1 MNSSV
6 LTIPWWRSVSTMVCH
21 WYVMVGKQASGTSL
35 HCWSSERIFFLVHV
49 RVAMLDA
56 RIASS
61 HIMLHLLL
69 QRHRIC
75 SATTSPQTIAATT
88 DQEHFRWKKD
98 TSIPSMPQ
106 YAKTQKGHKRINLIW
121 LHLFHKHPF
130 RSRSVVLDLFHLQT
144 SHAWGRKRKFPIL
157 TTVARI
163 STTSVNLHFQLQQKL
178 TFQALRTLTASWV
191 SPKELA
197 HPKSWSLQMMP
208 HPTTKHMGPN
218 RILVPQNLMP

>member
-1 MNSSV
+1 MSV
-6 LTIPWWRSVSTMVCH
+6 WQCLMQGLQVV
-21 WYVMVGKQASGTSL
+21 TSCYTFCYKDIGFVVQPL
-35 HCWSSERIFFLVHV
+35 HHK
-49 RVAMLDA
+49 
-56 RIASS
+56 
-61 HIMLHLLL
+61 
-69 QRHRIC
+69 
-75 SATTSPQTIAATT
+75 TIAATT

-106 YAKTQKGHKRINLIW
+106 YAMAQISQASISQASL
-121 LHLFHKHPF
+121 
-130 RSRSVVLDLFHLQT
+130 SVTVCSTRPLSFMQT

-157 TTVARI
+157 TTVPRI

-208 HPTTKHMGPN
+208 HPTTSHMCPN
-218 RILVPQNLMP
+218 RILVPQNLVP